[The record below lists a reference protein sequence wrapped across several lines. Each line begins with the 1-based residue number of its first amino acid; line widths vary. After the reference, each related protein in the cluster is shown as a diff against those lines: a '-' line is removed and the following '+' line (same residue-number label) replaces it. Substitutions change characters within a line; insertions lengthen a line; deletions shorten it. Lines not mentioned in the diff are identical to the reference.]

1 MEAGE
6 VRALCGDWSE
16 STPGASAAELACIQ
30 PTLPSSSKPRKGEG
44 GKKRGEAGL
53 QSLSDRQCLRC
64 PR

>member
-30 PTLPSSSKPRKGEG
+30 PTLPS
-44 GKKRGEAGL
+44 
-53 QSLSDRQCLRC
+53 
-64 PR
+64 